1 MSLDELALSVRTYPE
16 EIERLLAELERL
28 NYISRIEGQPP
39 TWLLTCD
46 PAATTLQLAFEKFAV
61 DPANSLLTGADESLR
76 AWVGEGLSAGW
87 ITQPL
92 NALCLQPAARTA

>member
-1 MSLDELALSVRTYPE
+1 
-16 EIERLLAELERL
+16 
-28 NYISRIEGQPP
+28 
-39 TWLLTCD
+39 
-46 PAATTLQLAFEKFAV
+46 
-61 DPANSLLTGADESLR
+61 LLTGADESLR